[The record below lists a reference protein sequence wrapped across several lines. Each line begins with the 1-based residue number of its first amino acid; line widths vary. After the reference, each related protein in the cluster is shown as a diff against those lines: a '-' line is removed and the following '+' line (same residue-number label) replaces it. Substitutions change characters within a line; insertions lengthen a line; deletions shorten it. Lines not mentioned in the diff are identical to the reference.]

1 LQPRAI
7 SFSRSAVEA
16 LAEELGYSAEEYYV
30 RFAFVPVGADGSFDY
45 AITLTDDEK
54 PEIPKDIVVSDDTT
68 LVRYIGNGE
77 EMIITVIPKY
87 DSIWM
92 FEAEKLSGDVRAQ
105 LFDSEGNYI
114 DGMSGNY
121 LAMKVSLAEGEEYQL
136 RIRWASKDIEGYID
150 LVLTAYH

>member
-1 LQPRAI
+1 M
-7 SFSRSAVEA
+7 
-16 LAEELGYSAEEYYV
+16 
-30 RFAFVPVGADGSFDY
+30 FD
-45 AITLTDDEK
+45 IILW
-54 PEIPKDIVVSDDTT
+54 
-68 LVRYIGNGE
+68 RYIGNGE

-136 RIRWASKDIEGYID
+136 RIRWASKDIEGYIN
-150 LVLTAYH
+150 LVLTAYN